1 MSAQHAAYDF
11 TKRKILD
18 GSYTEGTLLS
28 EGMVADAIGIS
39 RTPVRE
45 AFLRLEAEGLLRLY
59 PKRGALIVP
68 IPDGEAENVLE
79 ARLTIEAFTADR
91 VVRAAAERRE
101 PLVRAMA
108 GDLAEQRSIAAEAD
122 WAAFSG
128 VDRRFHRRLVAAA
141 GNPVLAVF
149 YDSLRDRQIRLTMRS
164 LFRDERRSEL
174 ILREHAQIV
183 ELLRAGDEAGLR
195 RALAAHLEGS
205 LRALRE
211 ADVTPALTAS

>member
-1 MSAQHAAYDF
+1 M
-11 TKRKILD
+11 
-18 GSYTEGTLLS
+18 
-28 EGMVADAIGIS
+28 
-39 RTPVRE
+39 
-45 AFLRLEAEGLLRLY
+45 
-59 PKRGALIVP
+59 
-68 IPDGEAENVLE
+68 
-79 ARLTIEAFTADR
+79 
-91 VVRAAAERRE
+91 
-101 PLVRAMA
+101 
-108 GDLAEQRSIAAEAD
+108 
-122 WAAFSG
+122 
-128 VDRRFHRRLVAAA
+128 
-141 GNPVLAVF
+141 LAVF